1 MYQIH
6 LQRLQDEEAKR
17 LRIEELR
24 KKRREEKLRKIRKE
38 QERLAYVAN
47 LKRAEEHYRKRLLQN
62 ALLGFKRLIRIKRVA
77 EKKAQDFRLHK
88 IRKDMLQRWKQ
99 HVDDTWRERKTKAE
113 QFHNK
118 QCLRN
123 VMNMWKEVAFVK
135 HFNQLDPINA
145 FFSIVVL
152 FG

>member
-1 MYQIH
+1 MRWLMYHIN

-24 KKRREEKLRKIRKE
+24 KKRREEKLQKIRKE

-62 ALLGFKRLIRIKRVA
+62 ALLGFKRLIKMKRAA
-77 EKKAQDFRLHK
+77 EKKAQDFRIHK

-99 HVDDTWRERKTKAE
+99 HVDDTWRDRKTKAE
-113 QFHNK
+113 KFHNK

-123 VMNMWKEVAFVK
+123 IMNMWKKVISGKYFSES
-135 HFNQLDPINA
+135 PISA
-145 FFSIVVL
+145 
-152 FG
+152 